1 MVFLF
6 AILTFFSTLFGGLF
20 ALRHKDKLHLILG
33 FTSGVVVAVALFD
46 VLPEVVRLTNQF
58 KLNFSD
64 AMIVTAAS
72 FLLFHLAQKSLLLHS
87 CEEEDCE
94 ERTHTHIGI
103 LGASGFSL
111 HSFLDGVAIGIAF
124 SAGAKVGL
132 IVSLAVIG
140 HDFSDG
146 LNTVSVLLRNKNS
159 RNQAIYFLLLDA
171 TTPLLGVV
179 FASFFV
185 IPEKYLFYLLSF
197 FVGFFLYMG
206 ASDLLPEAHHKH
218 SSFLT
223 MGMTVLGFIFIF
235 AVTRIISI

>member
-1 MVFLF
+1 MVYLF

-58 KLNFSD
+58 HLNFSD
-64 AMIVTAAS
+64 AMIVTAVS
-72 FLLFHLAQKSLLLHS
+72 FLLFHIAQKSLLLHS

-111 HSFLDGVAIGIAF
+111 HSFFDGVAIGIAF
-124 SAGAKVGL
+124 SAGTKVGL
-132 IVSLAVIG
+132 IVSLAVIA

-159 RNQAIYFLLLDA
+159 LRQAIYFLLLDA
-171 TTPLLGVV
+171 STPLLGVI
-179 FASFFV
+179 FSSFIV
-185 IPEKYLFYLLSF
+185 IPEKYLLYILSF

-218 SSFLT
+218 SSFFT
-223 MGMTVLGFIFIF
+223 MAMTVLGFGFIF
-235 AVTRIISI
+235 MVTRIINM

>member
-6 AILTFFSTLFGGLF
+6 AILTFFSTLLGGLF

-33 FTSGVVVAVALFD
+33 FTSGVVLAVALFD
-46 VLPEVVRLTNQF
+46 VLPEVVRLANQF
-58 KLNFSD
+58 NLNFSD
-64 AMIVTAAS
+64 AMLMTALS
-72 FLLFHLAQKSLLLHS
+72 FLIFHLAQKTILLHS
-87 CEEEDCE
+87 CSEEEE
-94 ERTHTHIGI
+94 ERHSHTHVGI

-111 HSFLDGVAIGIAF
+111 HSFMDGVAIGIAF

-132 IVSLAVIG
+132 IVSLAVIA

-146 LNTVSVLLRNKNS
+146 LNTVSVLLRHKNS
-159 RNQAIYFLLLDA
+159 LKQTIYFLLLDA
-171 TTPLLGVV
+171 TTPLLGVI
-179 FASFFV
+179 FSSLIV
-185 IPEKYLFYLLSF
+185 IPQNYLLYILSF

-223 MGMTVLGFIFIF
+223 MAMTVLGFIFIF
-235 AVTRIISI
+235 VVTRLLQI